1 LVLTQSAAK
10 VCRGREEGKAD
21 IEAGKQVNPPPARDN
36 PPADEKNGSNPADKD
51 RENKGQ

>member
-21 IEAGKQVNPPPARDN
+21 IEAGKQVNPP
-36 PPADEKNGSNPADKD
+36 ADEKNGSNPADKD